1 KLTDLANEINGKSH
15 ANDLAALQELV
26 EKAQQAK
33 VALNGIEKNS
43 EIAQAI
49 DKLNNLSTEQKTQL
63 KTLVEAQNSLADA
76 QTIKQNATDLNT
88 ELTELKAKLTDANEV
103 KNQPIYLLESQN
115 EQDALNNAITQA
127 DQLLSNVQNTQFN
140 QNNLTNLATLAQ
152 DTQAKTE
159 SLNNAIQ
166 QLNGVHKDLIA
177 KIDEF
182 ELLTAEQKAEL
193 KEAVKTFDKNL
204 TKEQVLSHLENY
216 LEKSKSNAQTQV
228 AQLSNLSDS
237 EKAAYKQ
244 KLKNAAL
251 KYKNSTN
258 PDWVIQAQDENNAK
272 LKFDHDVTAILKQA
286 QADNAAKQ
294 ALINHI
300 NNDLAN
306 LTQNQKATLVNKV
319 KATDVSQAADLTK
332 YADDLDKAMLDYK
345 NENFGDIK
353 NEIDYTQ
360 ASSEKQKA
368 FDVQLKNQ
376 KNNTNVQN
384 GADFDL
390 VTVKAEHAKLIA
402 SR

>member
-1 KLTDLANEINGKSH
+1 DKLTDLANEINDQSH

-26 EKAQQAK
+26 KKAQQAK

-63 KTLVEAQNSLADA
+63 KNLVEAQNSLADA

-88 ELTELKAKLTDANEV
+88 KLTELKAKLTDANEV
-103 KNQPIYLLESQN
+103 KSQPIYLLESQN

-216 LEKSKSNAQTQV
+216 LEKSKS
-228 AQLSNLSDS
+228 
-237 EKAAYKQ
+237 
-244 KLKNAAL
+244 
-251 KYKNSTN
+251 
-258 PDWVIQAQDENNAK
+258 
-272 LKFDHDVTAILKQA
+272 
-286 QADNAAKQ
+286 
-294 ALINHI
+294 
-300 NNDLAN
+300 
-306 LTQNQKATLVNKV
+306 
-319 KATDVSQAADLTK
+319 
-332 YADDLDKAMLDYK
+332 
-345 NENFGDIK
+345 
-353 NEIDYTQ
+353 
-360 ASSEKQKA
+360 
-368 FDVQLKNQ
+368 
-376 KNNTNVQN
+376 
-384 GADFDL
+384 
-390 VTVKAEHAKLIA
+390 
-402 SR
+402 